1 MSYTVNSNHR
11 YALFSTYLCMVAGR
25 LSLFYIVQVEGTFR
39 YNLYHHS
46 ICPFNCP
53 KYQTILLQTTYID
66 WQRCRSV
73 VADISHRQVAWRIA
87 YEQLL
92 LYIPGIYLENE
103 LTLIIYMMR
112 LKKQTGKIC
121 FTFVPG
127 IRSALPGNLRAW
139 YPSPPPF
146 PLYFIYVGLASVG
159 NATVKH
165 AAQYVS

>member
-11 YALFSTYLCMVAGR
+11 YALFSTYVWSREGSVCFTSSR
-25 LSLFYIVQVEGTFR
+25 LKALSDIIYIIILFV
-39 YNLYHHS
+39 H
-46 ICPFNCP
+46 CP

-165 AAQYVS
+165 AAQFVS